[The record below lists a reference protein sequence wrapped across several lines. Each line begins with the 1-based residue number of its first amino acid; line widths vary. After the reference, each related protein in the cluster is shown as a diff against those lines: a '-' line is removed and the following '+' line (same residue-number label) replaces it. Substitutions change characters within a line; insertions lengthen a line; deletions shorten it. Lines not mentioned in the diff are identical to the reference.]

1 MNLAFLVPA
10 FLAGLL
16 VIGIPILVH
25 LRQREQKDPVRF
37 PSLMFLQMVPHR
49 TVERRRITQPWLLL
63 LRALAVAAL
72 VAAFSRPFWR
82 EEDQA
87 PAAAAKTRALI
98 VVVDRSL
105 SMGYRGVF
113 GRAADSAGA
122 ALAGL
127 RPGDVAAVVAFDES
141 AEVVAPLDG
150 DLAGAR
156 SRLATIVPTG
166 RAGRIAPALRAAAEI
181 AARARGRSVEILLIS
196 DLQRNALQ
204 GLETVERVAG
214 ATLRIVSVAE
224 RNPANARVQDVEV
237 DRRADGRRTTLAVG
251 ARIAQKGDSA
261 RVIRASLIVNNR
273 PVASTTA
280 RIASNTTTLLRFEP
294 VVIAEG
300 DALASVALEPDGLAA
315 DDTLRFSLASASGVP
330 VVLQL
335 PPGTSGDE
343 SLYLER
349 ALAISRAPTL
359 DVMVRRGVPTTDRDL
374 DRAAVVV
381 LADVAPTS
389 GVIAKLNQFVSNGG
403 GLVVIAGSR
412 LGGSSA
418 RVPWWPAGVGR
429 VIDRTADRGGR
440 LGQVDPDHAA
450 FEPFKDAL
458 ATDFGAARFFRYRE
472 LVPDSA
478 ASVLARFDDGTP
490 AIVEGALG
498 GGRIVMLGTAPN
510 TLWSDFPLQP
520 VFLPLI
526 QRLVGY
532 VGQLQDP
539 KRWYPAG
546 EVVSLPVVS
555 GALTMRRPGE
565 VGRSKPID
573 PKASTLTLLDPGV
586 YEIGTVTATAPIA
599 RFAVNPRASESDL
612 AAADPKE
619 VIAQLKAP
627 TDSASA
633 PNVAPLSAAEQER
646 TQSWW
651 ALLLVLALALLAAE
665 SWYTGRFARV
675 TVSGGT
681 R

>member
-1 MNLAFLVPA
+1 MNLTFLVPA

-16 VIGIPILVH
+16 AIGIPVLVH

-37 PSLMFLQMVPHR
+37 PSLMFLRMVPHR

-63 LRALAVAAL
+63 LRALAVTAL

-82 EEDQA
+82 DEDQA
-87 PAAAAKTRALI
+87 PAAVAKTRALI
-98 VVVDRSL
+98 VVIDRSL

-113 GRAADSAGA
+113 GRAADSAAA
-122 ALAGL
+122 ALSRL
-127 RPGDVAAVVAFDES
+127 RPGDLAAVVASDES

-150 DLAGAR
+150 DLAGVR
-156 SRLATIVPTG
+156 SRMATVAPTG
-166 RAGRIAPALRAAAEI
+166 RAGRMAPALRTAADI
-181 AARARGRSVEILLIS
+181 ATRARGRAVEIVLIS

-204 GLETVERVAG
+204 GLEAVERVAG

-224 RNPANARVQDVEV
+224 RNPENARIHDVDV

-251 ARIAQKGDSA
+251 ARIALKGDSA
-261 RVIRASLIVNNR
+261 RAITANLIVNNR
-273 PVASTTA
+273 PVASATARLAPNTTA
-280 RIASNTTTLLRFEP
+280 SLRFEP

-300 DALASVALEPDGLAA
+300 DALASVALEPDALTA
-315 DDTLRFSLASASGVP
+315 DDTLRFSVASASGIP

-335 PPGTSGDE
+335 PGGGTGDE

-349 ALAISRAPTL
+349 ALAISRAPAL
-359 DVMVRRGVPTTDRDL
+359 DVIIRRGVPATDRDL

-381 LADVAPTS
+381 LVDVTPTA
-389 GVIAKLNQFVSNGG
+389 GTIAKLDQFVSKGG

-412 LGGSSA
+412 SGGSSA
-418 RVPWWPAGVGR
+418 RPSWWPASVGR
-429 VIDRTADRGGR
+429 VIDRTTDRGGR
-440 LGQVDPDHAA
+440 LGQIDPDHAA

-478 ASVLARFDDGTP
+478 AAVLARFDDGTP

-498 GGRIVMLGTAPN
+498 AGRIVMLGTATN
-510 TLWSDFPLQP
+510 TLWADFPLQP

-526 QRLVGY
+526 QRIVGY

-546 EVVSLPVVS
+546 EVVPLPAVT
-555 GALTMRRPGE
+555 GALTLRVPGE
-565 VGRSKPID
+565 EGRAKPID
-573 PKASTLTLLDPGV
+573 SKASTLSLVDPGV
-586 YEIGTVTATAPIA
+586 YEIGSVTATAPIA

-619 VIAQLKAP
+619 VWAQLKAP
-627 TDSASA
+627 TDSTSA
-633 PNVAPLSAAEQER
+633 PNVAPLSGAEQER

-651 ALLLVLALALLAAE
+651 TLLLALALLLLAAE
-665 SWYTGRFARV
+665 SWYTGRLGRV
-675 TVSGGT
+675 TVTGGT

>member
-16 VIGIPILVH
+16 VIGVPVVVH

-37 PSLMFLQMVPHR
+37 PSLMFLRMVPHR

-87 PAAAAKTRALI
+87 PTAAAKTRALI
-98 VVVDRSL
+98 VVIDRSL

-113 GRAADSAGA
+113 GRAADSASA

-127 RPGDVAAVVAFDES
+127 RPGDLAAVVAFDES

-166 RAGRIAPALRAAAEI
+166 RAGRMAPALRAAADL
-181 AARARGRSVEILLIS
+181 AARARGRAVDIVLIS
-196 DLQRNALQ
+196 DLQRNGLQ
-204 GLETVERVAG
+204 GLEAVERVAG

-224 RNPANARVQDVEV
+224 RNPANARVHDIEV
-237 DRRADGRRTTLAVG
+237 DRRADGRRTTLTVG
-251 ARIAQKGDSA
+251 ARIALKSDA
-261 RVIRASLIVNNR
+261 PRVIKASLIVNNR

-280 RIASNTTTLLRFEP
+280 RIAPNTTANLRFEP

-300 DALASVALEPDGLAA
+300 DALASVALEPDALAA

-335 PPGTSGDE
+335 PGGMSGDE

-359 DVMVRRGVPTTDRDL
+359 EVMVRRGVPATDRDL

-381 LADVAPTS
+381 LADVAPT
-389 GVIAKLNQFVSNGG
+389 GGAMAKLNQFVSKGG
-403 GLVVIAGSR
+403 GLVVMVGSR

-418 RVPWWPAGVGR
+418 RAPGWPAVVGR
-429 VIDRTADRGGR
+429 VIDRTTDRGGR
-440 LGQVDPDHAA
+440 LGQIDPDHPA

-458 ATDFGAARFFRYRE
+458 ATDFGAARFFRYRD
-472 LVPDSA
+472 LAPDSG

-490 AIVEGALG
+490 AIVERALG
-498 GGRIVMLGTAPN
+498 AGRVVMLGTATN

-520 VFLPLI
+520 VFLPMI
-526 QRLVGY
+526 QRIVGH

-546 EVVSLPVVS
+546 EVVSLPAV
-555 GALTMRRPGE
+555 GEALTLRAPGN
-565 VGRSKPID
+565 VGRPTPID
-573 PKASTLTLLDPGV
+573 SKASTQSLLDPGI
-586 YEIGTVTATAPIA
+586 YEIGTLTATAPIA
-599 RFAVNPRASESDL
+599 RFAVNPRPSESDL

-619 VIAQLKAP
+619 VLAQLKAP
-627 TDSASA
+627 TDSTSA

-651 ALLLVLALALLAAE
+651 ALLLVVALALLAAE
-665 SWYTGRFARV
+665 SWYTGRFGRV
-675 TVSGGT
+675 TVAGGT